1 MKLRKMTLIVV
12 LAVVAAA
19 LLFIGW
25 TNRVSADTEEQPYT
39 LIRKWEGIE
48 FRTYPP
54 AILASVS
61 KNGKMMEVGN
71 TGFRELAGYI
81 FGGNDRSEK
90 IAMTAPVVFVPGDA
104 NSQLTEMSFVMPA
117 DKTMDKLPSPNSSTV
132 RIHRSDTVHMAVLR
146 FGGFANNSDIEDK
159 AEELRQL
166 LKKNKIRF
174 TDRVVFMAY
183 NPPFQLVGRRNEVAF
198 ELQEDPAML
207 QSL

>member
-1 MKLRKMTLIVV
+1 MKLRKMTLIAV
-12 LAVVAAA
+12 LAVGAAA

-61 KNGKMMEVGN
+61 KKGQMMEVGN

-90 IAMTAPVVFVPGDA
+90 IAMTAPVVFVPGE
-104 NSQLTEMSFVMPA
+104 SGKPSTEMSFVMPA
-117 DKTMDKLPSPNSSTV
+117 DKKMETLPAPNSSGI
-132 RIHRSDTVHMAVLR
+132 RIHLSDTVHMAVLR
-146 FGGFANNSDIEDK
+146 FGGFANNADIESK
-159 AEELRQL
+159 AAELRQL
-166 LKKNKIRF
+166 LQKKKISF
-174 TDRVVFMAY
+174 VDRVVFMAY

-198 ELQEDPAML
+198 ELQEDPANL
-207 QSL
+207 HSL

>member
-174 TDRVVFMAY
+174 TDRV
-183 NPPFQLVGRRNEVAF
+183 
-198 ELQEDPAML
+198 
-207 QSL
+207 